1 MRSKTAIRILS
12 ETSKETKQ
20 KAKDYA
26 DGLINKKSNFDKLEN
41 ILYKLTDK
49 NK

>member
-1 MRSKTAIRILS
+1 MRSKTAAKILS

-26 DGLINKKSNFDKLEN
+26 DGLIKKQKVE
-41 ILYKLTDK
+41 IKK
-49 NK
+49 EE